1 MTVLLVLALIFRSCA
16 SSGSGT
22 DASDCMGDLV
32 EHLAPGSGELLV
44 GTDLPRARDA
54 GYADAESLNEVGE
67 SLQAAGALADP
78 VTDRFR
84 YQRLIGPDAFRAGT
98 GVSTEDVRCSLS
110 VGDGGE
116 IASLSA
122 SFEVAILAGSF
133 DAAEVNGSAAGAAGE
148 LAADDDRLAMVL
160 AGDAGS
166 LLDVPEDNLSNDED
180 LMAVIDHLLD
190 SGAHS
195 FVVQRTDPAE
205 DGDEEGGDTDGS
217 DLLVAGF
224 GVGHDDDDTTLLA
237 AWVFADDDAAAEARP
252 AVTDAVNEMAVGS
265 ASIKVSDLELEDN
278 VVRLQIPTRDPLG
291 LADLIR
297 RHGGPIGPLA

>member
-1 MTVLLVLALIFRSCA
+1 VTVLLVLALIVRSCT
-16 SSGSGT
+16 SGSGD
-22 DASDCMGDLV
+22 DASDCMGELV
-32 EHLAPGSGELLV
+32 EHLAPGTGELLV
-44 GTDLPRARDA
+44 GTDLPRAREA

-67 SLQAAGALADP
+67 SLHAAGALADP
-78 VTDRFR
+78 VTDRYR
-84 YQRLIGPDAFRAGT
+84 YQRLIGPDAFKAGT
-98 GVSTEDVRCSLS
+98 GVATEDIRCSLS

-148 LAADDDRLAMVL
+148 LAANDDRLSMVL

-166 LLDVPEDNLSNDED
+166 LLEVPEDNLSDDAD

-190 SGAHS
+190 SDVHS
-195 FVVQRTDPAE
+195 FVVQRAE
-205 DGDEEGGDTDGS
+205 AADDTDEESGPDVS
-217 DLLVAGF
+217 DLLVAGI
-224 GVGHDDDDTTLLA
+224 GVGRDGDDTTLVA
-237 AWVFADDDAAAEARP
+237 AWVFTDDDTAAEARP
-252 AVTDAVNEMAVGS
+252 NVADAVNELAVGS